1 MFIKMKVAGLSIDPF
16 TNAPIVVLK
25 DSEEKK
31 SLPIWIGVLEASAIA
46 AEMEK
51 MDFSRPMTHDLIK
64 DIIVNLK
71 ASVDRIEVVDLKD
84 NVYYATI
91 HMTSGSKKF
100 KIDAR
105 PSDAIALSLRT
116 DTEIFVDSNVLD
128 MSRSVDMSKRT
139 GSKGDESKNWHEI
152 LEDLSPEAF
161 GKYKM

>member
-1 MFIKMKVAGLSIDPF
+1 MFIRMKVAGLSIDPF
-16 TNAPIVVLK
+16 TNAPIVILK
-25 DSEEKK
+25 DSDEKNT
-31 SLPIWIGVLEASAIA
+31 LPIWIGVLEASAIA

-71 ASVDRIEVVDLKD
+71 ASVNRIEIIDLKD
-84 NVYYATI
+84 NVYYAVI
-91 HMTSGSKKF
+91 HIASGNETF

-116 DTEIFVDSNVLD
+116 KTEIFVDSNVLD
-128 MSRSVDMSKRT
+128 RSKSVDMAERS
-139 GSKGDESKNWHEI
+139 GSKKDESKNWQEI